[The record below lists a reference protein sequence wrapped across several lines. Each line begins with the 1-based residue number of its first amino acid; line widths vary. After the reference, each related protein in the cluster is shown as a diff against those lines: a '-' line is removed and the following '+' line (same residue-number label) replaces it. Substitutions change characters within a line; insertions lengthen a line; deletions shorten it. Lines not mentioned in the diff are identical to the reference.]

1 MYSQIKSQMEPALEA
16 KIREVI
22 EPLEGWC
29 WPEKALAM
37 AQLILDT
44 KPQTVVEIGVFGGRS
59 LIPQALA
66 LKELGSGIVY
76 GIDPWRRDDT
86 LEGTLSRADLEW
98 WGKLDLEAIHAGCM
112 KAIWESGVSDQCVII
127 RSSSQKCPKL
137 FGGGIQVLHVDG
149 THSEEVST
157 RDIRLYLPQVSE
169 GGHVF
174 MDDSDWPTTARAVAM
189 LELECDK
196 IEVFN
201 RPGGGGSCA
210 LYRRR

>member
-1 MYSQIKSQMEPALEA
+1 MEPALEA
-16 KIREVI
+16 RIREVI

-37 AQLILDT
+37 AELILDT

-86 LEGTLSRADLEW
+86 LEGTLSMADLEW

-112 KAIWESGVSDQCVII
+112 KAIWESGVSDHCVII
-127 RSSSQKCPKL
+127 RSASQHCPQL
-137 FGGGIQVLHVDG
+137 FGGGIQILHIDG
-149 THSEEVST
+149 VHSEEVAS
-157 RDIRLYLPQVSE
+157 RDMRLYVPQVPS
-169 GGHVF
+169 GGHIWL
-174 MDDSDWPTTARAVAM
+174 DDANWDGVTKASKLLDASCDCIE
-189 LELECDK
+189 ELE
-196 IEVFN
+196 
-201 RPGGGGSCA
+201 RPGGGGICA